1 MLSILFIL
9 ILFALFA
16 VVHTWLASDSLKFK
30 IKNRFPRLLPYYR
43 LMYNFL
49 AIITFLI
56 FYFFSPKPDV
66 IIFDLHYPFDM
77 LILFPQFIGIA
88 GLVWT
93 LFHIDGKEFMG
104 ISQVMRLRNNSYDY
118 STLDEESHLRISGP
132 YKISRHPI
140 YFFSIIFLLFRP
152 YMTLFYAISIFCFIV
167 YFYIG
172 SIFEER
178 KLVARF
184 GNSYIKYQNEVGRII
199 PSFKIFLNQ
208 NESKDEINI

>member
-1 MLSILFIL
+1 
-9 ILFALFA
+9 
-16 VVHTWLASDSLKFK
+16 
-30 IKNRFPRLLPYYR
+30 
-43 LMYNFL
+43 
-49 AIITFLI
+49 
-56 FYFFSPKPDV
+56 
-66 IIFDLHYPFDM
+66 M